1 MNKRERVIA
10 AFQGKETDHVPVCMW
25 KHVPAELWDDDD
37 KFIQEPRQLTEEKP
51 AVCI

>member
-25 KHVPAELWDDDD
+25 KHVPAELWDDELDGIYLSD
-37 KFIQEPRQLTEEKP
+37 HYP
-51 AVCI
+51 VCVTVEF